1 MLNSL
6 CKQLLIVCQ
15 RERSMV
21 RRITCLSILMWYT
34 LSLYET
40 FVKEFPDLHPHT
52 NTLVFVQAPVVSKL
66 IVLHFS
72 AHGTYEFH
80 SRNMIKPSGLSGNFF
95 HEFLVCCFVMGTVH
109 KCNQAIKHLIKRGGA
124 LHDHGILQ
132 LTVAALKVIVCCV
145 SKVYKLVSL
154 IRHSHVSASVPCSSK

>member
-15 RERSMV
+15 RERSMI

-40 FVKEFPDLHPHT
+40 FVKEFPDLHPHA

-72 AHGTYEFH
+72 AHGTFT
-80 SRNMIKPSGLSGNFF
+80 L
-95 HEFLVCCFVMGTVH
+95 GT
-109 KCNQAIKHLIKRGGA
+109 
-124 LHDHGILQ
+124 
-132 LTVAALKVIVCCV
+132 
-145 SKVYKLVSL
+145 
-154 IRHSHVSASVPCSSK
+154 